1 MTWAIFLVCISYF
14 IFVLPITLLN
24 VMDHKVEFP
33 ASHVIAFCVYWSQYS
48 LNCFVYAIRSDQYR
62 KAFVS
67 LVLVVHD
74 NFRMLFCSAGRC
86 CKQQEIT
93 NTEAFLYIRR
103 TALPKPLNNI
113 SLERIGNKYL
123 VREDLYQSS
132 PSLSQSGNLRHIV
145 IYISSSIFLNSRYY
159 SNKTLKLF

>member
-24 VMDHKVEFP
+24 VMDHKVQFP

-62 KAFVS
+62 KAFIT
-67 LVLVVHD
+67 LILMVHD
-74 NFRMLFCSAGRC
+74 NFRMFFCSSGRC

-132 PSLSQSGNLRHIV
+132 PSLSQSGKLRHIV
-145 IYISSSIFLNSRYY
+145 IYISKISSENSRYY